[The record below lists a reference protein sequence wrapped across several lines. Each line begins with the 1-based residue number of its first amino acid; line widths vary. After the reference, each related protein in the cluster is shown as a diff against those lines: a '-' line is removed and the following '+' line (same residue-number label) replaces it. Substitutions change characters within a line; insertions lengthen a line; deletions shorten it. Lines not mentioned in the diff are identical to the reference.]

1 METYNAQLLQ
11 TLNQIE
17 GSGSF
22 VVSGTKDFMP
32 LGLAIKGVNEIS
44 FPITTAQIEKMIK
57 VAHKAPFGK
66 GSQTIVDTNVRSAWE
81 IDAKNISFLN
91 KNWDKFLDTLLTE
104 TKAGLGLEKQTISAN
119 LYKLLIYETGDFF
132 LPHKDSEKEAGMF
145 GTLIIGLPSRHSGGS
160 LFVRFNG
167 EEEIIDFSD
176 AENDYKLPFT
186 AFFADCEHEIKPIT
200 SGHRVCLVYNLVQK
214 QNGKMQIRHAT
225 NQEAINDLAQ
235 ILSRSE
241 AQFPFAVLLGH
252 QYTPANFSMEA
263 LKLNDYP
270 RAEALMQAAEKAG
283 FYAKLG
289 LMTSYKMGDLEIP
302 YNRNSRRR
310 YRSYDEYDDDDTGNG
325 VMGSEIYEESI
336 SIKHWAVDG
345 LPPLSEIELDEDD
358 IITDIEIGE
367 GEPMEKAAEGYT
379 GNAGMT
385 IEYWYHY
392 GAIVLWR
399 KSDHFGILDEQNIEV
414 KLAWLT
420 YYLNNW
426 ETADKKAVKNLIVNF
441 DEHDLKDSHNPPD
454 FSVVVAIFIKLNEEK
469 FIESEVCQAL
479 LVRVFDKISV
489 EQWLQLLDVFDVT
502 IFKSA
507 FKKAGKSNKISRVKH
522 ITAILEGLQKA
533 DSKKTNTFLM
543 KRLGNMPTFLN
554 EQALEKE
561 DNSKH
566 SKAIVDNLLRLSLLK
581 NDDETWIEN
590 TVNSLVKA
598 MPRKYVNDVLADSL
612 LASKKNKDLNLAKHL
627 FQICQQDLINRTIIK
642 PTPPAT
648 WTREVPKGTYYSH
661 EWEKIRPF
669 LESPTQQV
677 FDYARVQAVRSSME
691 NAVRNT
697 TIDLKM
703 ETIKKGSP
711 HTLRLTKT
719 QAAYQA
725 DLKRWEV
732 DMALLKNL
740 EAFYA

>member
-1 METYNAQLLQ
+1 MDTYNAELLQ

-17 GSGSF
+17 GTGSF

-44 FPITTAQIEKMIK
+44 FPITTTQVETMIK

-66 GSQTIVDTNVRSAWE
+66 GSQTIVDPNVRSAWE

-91 KNWDKFLDTLLTE
+91 KNWGKFLNTLLAE

-160 LFVRFNG
+160 LLVRFNG

-214 QNGKMQIRHAT
+214 QNEKVLIQHAA
-225 NQEAINDLAQ
+225 NQEAINDLAE

-241 AQFPFAVLLGH
+241 AEFPFAVLLGH

-270 RAEALMQAAEKAG
+270 RAEALMEAAEKAG

-289 LMTSYKMGDLEIP
+289 LMTSYKMGDLEVE
-302 YNRNSRRR
+302 YSRSSRRR
-310 YRSYDEYDDDDTGNG
+310 YRSYDEYDDDDAENG

-336 SIKHWAVDG
+336 TIEHWAVDG
-345 LPPLSEIELDEDD
+345 LPPLSEIALDEDD

-367 GEPMEKAAEGYT
+367 GEPMEKEAEGYT

-385 IEYWYHY
+385 IQYWYHY

-399 KSDHFGILDEQNIEV
+399 KSNHFEILDEQEIEV

-426 ETADKKAVKNLIVNF
+426 ETTDKKAVKKLIVDF
-441 DEHDLKDSHNPPD
+441 DENDLKDSRNPPD
-454 FSVVVAIFIKLNEEK
+454 FSVVVAILIKLNDEK
-469 FIESEVCQAL
+469 FIESEVCQTL

-489 EQWLQLLDVFDVT
+489 EQWLQLLDAFDVA

-507 FKKAGKSNKISRVKH
+507 FKAAGKSDKISRVEH
-522 ITAILEGLQKA
+522 ITAILKGLQNT

-543 KRLGNMPTFLN
+543 KRLGNMPTFLSK
-554 EQALEKE
+554 QALEKE
-561 DNSKH
+561 DNNKH
-566 SKAIVDNLLRLSLLK
+566 SKVILDNLLQLSVLK
-581 NDDETWIEN
+581 NTDESWLTD
-590 TVNSLVKA
+590 TVNNLVKA

-612 LASKKNKDLNLAKHL
+612 LASKKNQDLNLAKHL
-627 FQICQQDLINRTIIK
+627 FKICQQDLTNRTITK
-642 PTPPAT
+642 PTPPDT
-648 WTREVPKGTYYSH
+648 WTREVPKDTYYTH
-661 EWEKIRPF
+661 EWEIIKPF
-669 LESPTQQV
+669 LESPTLQV
-677 FDYARVQAVRSSME
+677 FDYARVQAVRSAME
-691 NAVRNT
+691 SAIRNT

-703 ETIKKGSP
+703 ETLRKGSP

-719 QAAYQA
+719 QEAYHL

-740 EAFYA
+740 EAFYE